1 MPRPWPTVLV
11 VTFAACSG
19 EPFNSFPGAGGVP
32 SSSGA
37 AGTTEDPAVP
47 VAGGGA
53 VPPAGPV
60 PVEGGAP
67 SGDPEPPAE
76 GEGGAGAGPDA
87 TSGAPSRGEGGAEAR
102 PEPECP
108 SRTSGDWSLGFFPEL
123 VATSTVESHPFFQ
136 IANVGAA
143 PTSLDRIEIRYYFT
157 RESNVPETA
166 VCYWVTGD
174 RCSRIRM
181 QFEDVPGGTPVASR
195 YLRVTFPGASD
206 VMLLPGTFEVRVGF
220 KTGAS
225 PMIQS
230 NDYSF
235 DPHPNPPSSAAP
247 FPYKRWRNAT
257 LYLGGELV
265 WGSEPCPRR

>member
-1 MPRPWPTVLV
+1 MSQVPPSS
-11 VTFAACSG
+11 AAGSDALPPP
-19 EPFNSFPGAGGVP
+19 EPPSAAGGAPATPPELP
-32 SSSGA
+32 SAGEGGEGA
-37 AGTTEDPAVP
+37 NA
-47 VAGGGA
+47 
-53 VPPAGPV
+53 
-60 PVEGGAP
+60 GAP
-67 SGDPEPPAE
+67 SG
-76 GEGGAGAGPDA
+76 EGGADA
-87 TSGAPSRGEGGAEAR
+87 Q

-108 SRTSGDWSLGFFPEL
+108 SRTGGDWTLGFFPEL
-123 VATSTVESHPFFQ
+123 LDTPTVETHPFFQ

-143 PTSLDRIEIRYYFT
+143 TTSLDRLEIRYYFT
-157 RESNVPETA
+157 RESDVPETS

-181 QFEDVPGGTPVASR
+181 RFKDMPGSTPVASR
-195 YLRVTFPGASD
+195 YLEVTFPGASD
-206 VMLLPGTFEVRVGF
+206 VMLLPGNFEVRVGF

-235 DPHPNPPSSAAP
+235 DPHPNPPSSTAP
-247 FPYKRWRNAT
+247 FPYKRWPSAT